1 MLTEARGKARS
12 RLISAVLRNFA
23 YWPARWSAAAQGV
36 GHPHLLDDLA
46 KTLRFLLQPTAQ
58 RGLAEKKH
66 FRHPRHAPCLR
77 RRQHNQLPHL
87 RRQILLPLDEQR
99 ARIASLIQGQQLA
112 PWSGAAAARRTI
124 PPAPPAERFATQT
137 PALSS
142 PVRRARS
149 GALAVVR

>member
-23 YWPARWSAAAQGV
+23 YWPRGRLQLPQGV

-58 RGLAEKKH
+58 RGLAEKEH

-99 ARIASLIQGQQLA
+99 ARIASLMQGQQQPHGLVLLQRDGQSL
-112 PWSGAAAARRTI
+112 PHRL
-124 PPAPPAERFATQT
+124 QN
-137 PALSS
+137 AL
-142 PVRRARS
+142 PHKRQLCRHRCAK
-149 GALAVVR
+149 